1 MYAISLL
8 EKWRQGNCFSMRQA
22 RKKAV
27 VKMVRSLLLGGKATL
42 TELGRHLGETAFE
55 DRQPGVT

>member
-8 EKWRQGNCFSMRQA
+8 EKWLQGNCFSMHQA

-27 VKMVRSLLLGGKATL
+27 VKMVRSV
-42 TELGRHLGETAFE
+42 
-55 DRQPGVT
+55 PS